1 MSKNTDLA
9 GYDTSLPVANLTAT
23 GTLSIGSNVIVNT
36 STVFVGNSTVNT
48 IHNSSSIAVGANIIV
63 NTTIVFIGN
72 STVSLSANS
81 STLILSNTTGIYANG
96 SLGTANQVLTSNG
109 STVYWA
115 TSTGGTLTTYY
126 ANVGN
131 AAASSF
137 TITHNLNSNYL
148 ITTVREN
155 STGYIVYPDIQQ
167 TSTNALSVSFVDN
180 PTANQYIVLV
190 SKVA

>member
-109 STVYWA
+109 SSVYWSTA
-115 TSTGGTLTTYY
+115 TT
-126 ANVGN
+126 
-131 AAASSF
+131 
-137 TITHNLNSNYL
+137 
-148 ITTVREN
+148 
-155 STGYIVYPDIQQ
+155 D
-167 TSTNALSVSFVDN
+167 
-180 PTANQYIVLV
+180 PTATVFLLMG
-190 SKVA
+190 A